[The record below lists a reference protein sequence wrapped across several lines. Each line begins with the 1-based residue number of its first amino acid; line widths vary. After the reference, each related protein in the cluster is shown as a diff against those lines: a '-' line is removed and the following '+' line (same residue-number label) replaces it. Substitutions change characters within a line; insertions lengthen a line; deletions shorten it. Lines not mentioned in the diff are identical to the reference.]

1 MTFKQLFSTKKILVV
16 GDSILDHYVYGKV
29 YRVSPEAPVP
39 VVLKNR
45 EEYFLGGAANVA
57 QNITAFGAKCTLL
70 SLIGSDV
77 ESKILLQKCLDENI
91 DPLFIDERGRQTTKK
106 TRVIGNK
113 HQIVRIDV
121 ETTHDLLD
129 ESSLK
134 IIEIF
139 EKQIQSHDGV
149 IFQDYGKGLFT
160 DYLLMSL
167 IKIAK
172 KYSKKILVDPKEPDL
187 GRYQGIDLI
196 KPNLSEFKAM
206 VNIKSEEDLQIGQIV
221 NYAQLVMEEY
231 DYQYF
236 LITLS
241 ERGMLLVGRHFYQHI
256 PGISV
261 DVADVSGAGDTVS
274 AVFGLGFFSGTN
286 EVLSNHDLI
295 GVAKLANLA
304 GSLVCRHSGAVP
316 VDSGELEELF
326 EKNPTF
332 S

>member
-1 MTFKQLFSTKKILVV
+1 MNFKELFSTQKILVV

-29 YRVSPEAPVP
+29 HRVSPEAPVP
-39 VVLKNR
+39 VVLKNK
-45 EEYFLGGAANVA
+45 EEFFLGGAANVA
-57 QNITAFGAKCTLL
+57 QNITTFGANCTLL
-70 SLIGSDV
+70 SLVGDD
-77 ESKILLQKCLDENI
+77 EDGKILFEKCIEKKINPI
-91 DPLFIDERGRQTTKK
+91 FIEEESRPTTKK

-121 ETTHDLLD
+121 ETTCDLL
-129 ESSLK
+129 ENSTSK

-139 EKQIQSHDGV
+139 DEQIQFHDGV
-149 IFQDYGKGLFT
+149 IFQDYGKGLLT
-160 DYLLMSL
+160 NYVLASL
-167 IKIAK
+167 IEIAK
-172 KYSKKILVDPKEPDL
+172 KYSKKILVDPKVADL

-206 VNIKSEEDLQIGQIV
+206 VNIKSEEDLEIDQIV
-221 NYAQLVMEEY
+221 NYAQLVMEEF

-241 ERGMLLVGRHFYQHI
+241 ENGMLLVGRHFSHHI

-274 AVFGLGFFSGTN
+274 AVFGLGFFSGENGVT
-286 EVLSNHDLI
+286 SNDDLI

-304 GSLVCRHSGAVP
+304 GSLVCRHPGAVS
-316 VDSGELEELF
+316 VDAEELF
-326 EKNPTF
+326 EKNPIF
-332 S
+332 Y

>member
-1 MTFKQLFSTKKILVV
+1 MNFKELFSTQKILVV

-29 YRVSPEAPVP
+29 HRVSPEAPVP

-45 EEYFLGGAANVA
+45 EEFFLGGAANVA
-57 QNITAFGAKCTLL
+57 QNITTFGANCTLL
-70 SLIGSDV
+70 SLIGNDGDG
-77 ESKILLQKCLDENI
+77 KILFEKCIEKNI
-91 DPLFIDERGRQTTKK
+91 TPIFIQEESRPTTKK

-121 ETTHDLLD
+121 ETTCDLL
-129 ESSLK
+129 ENSTLK

-139 EKQIQSHDGV
+139 EEQVQFHDGI
-149 IFQDYGKGLFT
+149 IFQDYGKGLLT
-160 DYLLMSL
+160 DYLLTSL
-167 IKIAK
+167 IQIAK

-206 VNIKSEEDLQIGQIV
+206 INIKSEEDLEIEQIV
-221 NYAQLVMEEY
+221 NYAQLVMEEF

-241 ERGMLLVGRHFYQHI
+241 ENGMLLVGRHFSHHI
-256 PGISV
+256 SGISV

-274 AVFGLGFFSGTN
+274 AVFGLGFFSGEH
-286 EVLSNHDLI
+286 EVLSNRDLI

-316 VDSGELEELF
+316 VDPEELF
-326 EKNPTF
+326 EKNPIF

>member
-1 MTFKQLFSTKKILVV
+1 MNFKELFSTQKILVV

-29 YRVSPEAPVP
+29 HRVSPEAPVP
-39 VVLKNR
+39 VVLKNK
-45 EEYFLGGAANVA
+45 EEFFLGGAANVA
-57 QNITAFGAKCTLL
+57 QNITTFGANCTLL
-70 SLIGSDV
+70 SLVGDD
-77 ESKILLQKCLDENI
+77 EDGKILFEKCIEKKINPI
-91 DPLFIDERGRQTTKK
+91 FIEEESRPTTKK

-121 ETTHDLLD
+121 ETTCDLL
-129 ESSLK
+129 ENSTSK

-139 EKQIQSHDGV
+139 DEQIQFHDGV
-149 IFQDYGKGLFT
+149 IFQDYGKGLLT
-160 DYLLMSL
+160 NYVLASL
-167 IKIAK
+167 IEIAK
-172 KYSKKILVDPKEPDL
+172 KYSKKILVDPKVADL

-206 VNIKSEEDLQIGQIV
+206 VNIKSEEDLEIDQIV
-221 NYAQLVMEEY
+221 NYAQLVMEEF

-241 ERGMLLVGRHFYQHI
+241 ENGMLLVGRHFSHHI

-274 AVFGLGFFSGTN
+274 AVFGLGFFLGEN
-286 EVLSNHDLI
+286 GVLSNDDLI

-304 GSLVCRHSGAVP
+304 GSLVCRHPGAVS
-316 VDSGELEELF
+316 VDAEELF
-326 EKNPTF
+326 EKNPIF
-332 S
+332 Y

>member
-1 MTFKQLFSTKKILVV
+1 MNFKELFSTQKILVV

-29 YRVSPEAPVP
+29 HRVSPEAPVP
-39 VVLKNR
+39 VVLKNK
-45 EEYFLGGAANVA
+45 EEFFLGGAANVA
-57 QNITAFGAKCTLL
+57 QNITTFGAKCTLL
-70 SLIGSDV
+70 SLVGNDGDG
-77 ESKILLQKCLDENI
+77 KILFKKCIEKNVTPI
-91 DPLFIDERGRQTTKK
+91 FIEEESRPTTKK

-121 ETTHDLLD
+121 ETTCDLL
-129 ESSLK
+129 ENSTSK

-139 EKQIQSHDGV
+139 DEQIQFHDGV
-149 IFQDYGKGLFT
+149 IFQDYGKGLLT
-160 DYLLMSL
+160 NYLLASL
-167 IKIAK
+167 IEIAK
-172 KYSKKILVDPKEPDL
+172 KYSKKILVDPKVADL

-206 VNIKSEEDLQIGQIV
+206 VNIKSEEDLEIHQIV
-221 NYAQLVMEEY
+221 NYAQLVMEEF

-241 ERGMLLVGRHFYQHI
+241 ENGMLLVGRHFSRHI

-274 AVFGLGFFSGTN
+274 AVFGLGFFSGEN
-286 EVLSNHDLI
+286 EVLSNDGLI

-304 GSLVCRHSGAVP
+304 GSLVCRHSGAVSVNP
-316 VDSGELEELF
+316 QELF
-326 EKNPTF
+326 EKNPIF
-332 S
+332 Y

>member
-1 MTFKQLFSTKKILVV
+1 MNFKELFSTQKILVV

-29 YRVSPEAPVP
+29 HRVSPEAPVP

-45 EEYFLGGAANVA
+45 EEFFLGGAANVA
-57 QNITAFGAKCTLL
+57 QNITTFGANCTLL
-70 SLIGSDV
+70 SLVGDD
-77 ESKILLQKCLDENI
+77 EDGKILFEKCIEKKINPI
-91 DPLFIDERGRQTTKK
+91 FIEEESRPTTKK

-121 ETTHDLLD
+121 ETTCDLL
-129 ESSLK
+129 ENSTSK

-139 EKQIQSHDGV
+139 DEQIQFHDGV
-149 IFQDYGKGLFT
+149 IFQDYGKGLLT
-160 DYLLMSL
+160 NYVLASL
-167 IKIAK
+167 IEIAK
-172 KYSKKILVDPKEPDL
+172 KYSKKILVDPKVADL

-206 VNIKSEEDLQIGQIV
+206 VNIKSEEDLEIDQIV
-221 NYAQLVMEEY
+221 NYAQLVMEEF

-241 ERGMLLVGRHFYQHI
+241 ENGMLLVGRHFSHHI

-274 AVFGLGFFSGTN
+274 AVFGLGFFSGENGVT
-286 EVLSNHDLI
+286 SNDDLI

-304 GSLVCRHSGAVP
+304 GSLVCRHPGAVS
-316 VDSGELEELF
+316 VDAEELF
-326 EKNPTF
+326 EKNPIF
-332 S
+332 Y